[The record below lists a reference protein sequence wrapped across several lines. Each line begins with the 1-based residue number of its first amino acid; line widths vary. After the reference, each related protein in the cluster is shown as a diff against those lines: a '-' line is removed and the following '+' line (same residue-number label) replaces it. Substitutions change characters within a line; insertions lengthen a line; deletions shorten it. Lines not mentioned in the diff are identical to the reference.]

1 MTLDDL
7 RLFVAT
13 CEAGS
18 LSAVARRLGTSQP
31 AVSQHIRRL
40 ERELDIAL
48 FERGRRG
55 VTPTAAGQILLTAAT
70 DALGA
75 LDAGRRELYR
85 LRHGAGGSL
94 RVATGGTT
102 LRHFM
107 TRPLAEF
114 RRRYPAVTFEY
125 VSATSTR
132 QCLDALRADH
142 ADVAFVTLAG
152 DEELERRPVLRTP
165 WVLVVAADDPLAAGP
180 PPRPAELHDIH
191 PIGMPT
197 HATSRAQLENELAAH
212 GVRLRFS
219 ATVDDWDT
227 AVQLVELGVGQSIVP
242 ALWVHDL
249 AARPGLRAL
258 TLDGLHPVT
267 FGWAARRWEALPPY
281 AHTFVMLVDQEFG
294 RLEPAAQAELLGSH
308 SGSTAMRSR
317 SRATT
322 TGPSKPP
329 ARTSFT

>member
-18 LSAVARRLGTSQP
+18 LSAVARRFGTTQP
-31 AVSQHIRRL
+31 AVSQRVRRL
-40 ERELDIAL
+40 ERAFDMAL

-55 VTPTAAGQILLTAAT
+55 VTPTAAGRILLTAAA

-75 LDAGRRELYR
+75 LDAGRRELDR
-85 LRHGAGGSL
+85 LREGAGGSL
-94 RVATGGTT
+94 RVSTGGTT

-114 RRRYPAVTFEY
+114 RRRYPAVTFDY
-125 VSATSTR
+125 VSASSTR
-132 QCLDALRADH
+132 QCLDALRTDRADL
-142 ADVAFVTLAG
+142 AFVTLAG
-152 DEELERRPVLRTP
+152 ADELERRPTVRTP
-165 WVLVVAADDPLAAGP
+165 WVLVVATDDPLTAGP
-180 PPRPAELHDIH
+180 PPRVADLHAIH

-197 HATSRAQLENELAAH
+197 HATSRAQLDDDLTDH
-212 GVRLRFS
+212 GVRLRYS

-258 TLDGLHPVT
+258 TLDELLPVT
-267 FGWAARRWEALPPY
+267 FGWATRRWEALPLY
-281 AHTFVMLVDQEFG
+281 ARAFVALVDEGFG
-294 RLEPAAQAELLGSH
+294 RLEPAARAELL
-308 SGSTAMRSR
+308 T
-317 SRATT
+317 
-322 TGPSKPP
+322 
-329 ARTSFT
+329 